1 MPHAATLLYRTA
13 YRGTSDTTHY
23 ALEWETPTNF
33 SANIL
38 RKKSAQAL
46 APLLVAALS
55 KTRRKILRGG
65 GMEGIAECD
74 GMPVCVVLTKQYW
87 WAETP
92 PFDMISPPS
101 SADSELPPQNIHR
114 ILSPICSV
122 SAINVAHLCH
132 VHARKWRAKWPCN
145 VTLMRMRSI
154 GVITRTCLRNCE
166 LWS

>member
-1 MPHAATLLYRTA
+1 M
-13 YRGTSDTTHY
+13 GDSDE
-23 ALEWETPTNF
+23 LQ
-33 SANIL
+33 
-38 RKKSAQAL
+38 RKYPQEEIRSS
-46 APLLVAALS
+46 PRPS
-55 KTRRKILRGG
+55 PRRRAEQDQKKNTEGG

-122 SAINVAHLCH
+122 SAINVVHLCH
-132 VHARKWRAKWPCN
+132 VHARKGRAKWPCN